1 MGKAEAEVG
10 KNNGGRKVGII
21 VSGAALIDIAADQFM
36 KDKFI
41 DICSQAQ
48 VVLACRVS
56 PKQKAD
62 VVNFVKERYP

>member
-10 KNNGGRKVGII
+10 KNNGDRKVGII

-41 DICSQAQ
+41 DICSQA
-48 VVLACRVS
+48 
-56 PKQKAD
+56 
-62 VVNFVKERYP
+62 